1 MDVAGKS
8 SSKLNGKA
16 TFPSSF
22 PIMNKL
28 NGEVNP
34 ATAKVIETSTESP
47 GIIEVGI
54 VNTSTKLPEI
64 SGFPS

>member
-1 MDVAGKS
+1 MNVAGKS
-8 SSKLNGKA
+8 FCKSNGKA
-16 TFPSSF
+16 KLPSSF
-22 PIMNKL
+22 PITNKL

-54 VNTSTKLPEI
+54 SYLPI
-64 SGFPS
+64 KVPVFSGLPS